1 MSIGKVQ
8 INNLNLSQG
17 EITAVENHLLFVGS
31 GKGDK
36 VGKLLTVNTD
46 SDLSGV
52 LAGADGL
59 LAQVTAAR
67 DNGGQN
73 WSASVMLYDAEGGG
87 IASWSAAVDEA
98 MELAKVE
105 GVVLTEPLSA
115 VSDIEAMQAKSERIM
130 AKYMRPV
137 WFAGRAPAF
146 DADSQSWEEYAT
158 AIKPL
163 TADVAADA
171 CLVTPTI
178 WGPELGTL
186 MGRLCNAA
194 VTVADSPM
202 RVATGALVGAWT
214 ERPEDKAGRRLDMS
228 VLESLDKARFSVP
241 QWYPDYEGMYWADGN
256 VLDVNGG
263 DFQVIENVRVIM
275 KAMRRVYPL
284 AVARIADRRFNS
296 TPASIAQNKTYFM
309 RPLREMSRSVTIL
322 GQTFPGE
329 IYPPEDGDIT
339 MSWPSRTSV
348 ELYMAVRPYNC
359 PKKITCNLFLD
370 LNNYAA

>member
-1 MSIGKVQ
+1 
-8 INNLNLSQG
+8 
-17 EITAVENHLLFVGS
+17 
-31 GKGDK
+31 
-36 VGKLLTVNTD
+36 
-46 SDLSGV
+46 
-52 LAGADGL
+52 
-59 LAQVTAAR
+59 
-67 DNGGQN
+67 
-73 WSASVMLYDAEGGG
+73 
-87 IASWSAAVDEA
+87 
-98 MELAKVE
+98 
-105 GVVLTEPLSA
+105 
-115 VSDIEAMQAKSERIM
+115 
-130 AKYMRPV
+130 
-137 WFAGRAPAF
+137 
-146 DADSQSWEEYAT
+146 
-158 AIKPL
+158 
-163 TADVAADA
+163 
-171 CLVTPTI
+171 
-178 WGPELGTL
+178 

-202 RVATGALVGAWT
+202 RVATGALVGSWT
-214 ERPEDKAGRRLDMS
+214 ERPADKSGRRLDMS
-228 VLESLDKARFSVP
+228 VLEGLDKARFSVP

-339 MSWPSRTSV
+339 VSWPSRTSV